1 MIIKKIAI
9 GNSTEGFIESS
20 FSDDFNIILSED
32 NNKGKTIVIQGIL
45 YTLGNE
51 PPAFP
56 SSFEYKK
63 YFYILQ
69 FVDSEKEY
77 WICRRDNEFV
87 IFNNG
92 TIFLAEN
99 VSEFKRYWD
108 KNIFPLPRIVVNNM
122 SRIVDPVLLLQLFS
136 VGQDQKS
143 TDNIENKGFYK
154 KKDFYNLIYEISGIG
169 SIKLNK
175 EEISILKNK
184 LNNLKDERT
193 NLLTQNKF
201 LKSKKRSSEILSTI
215 VDRDN
220 FEEKIKEMEKIKGEI
235 LELKKERNKC
245 INKKLNWE
253 NTIKELKSLN
263 RIIKTGELRCMDC
276 NSTNILYKGTK
287 KDSFSFDVSTKE
299 MRDSILNSI
308 KEKIDSCEEE
318 KERYSIE
325 IQKKQELLKDI
336 MVEDDISLEM
346 LVAYKKQFVDS
357 SEIEQKILDIN
368 KQIVEL
374 EGSIKNTEINT
385 EGKKEK
391 QNILIKTIVQNMNDF
406 YKAVDSS
413 GNNEIND
420 IFSKSGRIYSGSD
433 ATMFY
438 LARLYSLTKVLNLT
452 FPIIVDSFRAEDLS
466 TDKEAVV
473 LDWFSKLQNQLIFT
487 TTLKKQEKGKYDKD
501 NRINVIDYT
510 QHMSSKLLQNQ
521 YSLEVKDLL
530 SNIFK
535 IDI

>member
-1 MIIKKIAI
+1 M
-9 GNSTEGFIESS
+9 
-20 FSDDFNIILSED
+20 
-32 NNKGKTIVIQGIL
+32 
-45 YTLGNE
+45 
-51 PPAFP
+51 
-56 SSFEYKK
+56 
-63 YFYILQ
+63 
-69 FVDSEKEY
+69 
-77 WICRRDNEFV
+77 
-87 IFNNG
+87 
-92 TIFLAEN
+92 
-99 VSEFKRYWD
+99 
-108 KNIFPLPRIVVNNM
+108 
-122 SRIVDPVLLLQLFS
+122 
-136 VGQDQKS
+136 
-143 TDNIENKGFYK
+143 
-154 KKDFYNLIYEISGIG
+154 
-169 SIKLNK
+169 
-175 EEISILKNK
+175 
-184 LNNLKDERT
+184 
-193 NLLTQNKF
+193 
-201 LKSKKRSSEILSTI
+201 
-215 VDRDN
+215 
-220 FEEKIKEMEKIKGEI
+220 
-235 LELKKERNKC
+235 
-245 INKKLNWE
+245 NWE

>member
-1 MIIKKIAI
+1 M
-9 GNSTEGFIESS
+9 
-20 FSDDFNIILSED
+20 
-32 NNKGKTIVIQGIL
+32 
-45 YTLGNE
+45 
-51 PPAFP
+51 
-56 SSFEYKK
+56 
-63 YFYILQ
+63 
-69 FVDSEKEY
+69 
-77 WICRRDNEFV
+77 
-87 IFNNG
+87 
-92 TIFLAEN
+92 
-99 VSEFKRYWD
+99 
-108 KNIFPLPRIVVNNM
+108 
-122 SRIVDPVLLLQLFS
+122 
-136 VGQDQKS
+136 
-143 TDNIENKGFYK
+143 
-154 KKDFYNLIYEISGIG
+154 
-169 SIKLNK
+169 
-175 EEISILKNK
+175 
-184 LNNLKDERT
+184 
-193 NLLTQNKF
+193 
-201 LKSKKRSSEILSTI
+201 
-215 VDRDN
+215 
-220 FEEKIKEMEKIKGEI
+220 
-235 LELKKERNKC
+235 
-245 INKKLNWE
+245 NWE

-510 QHMSSKLLQNQ
+510 QHISSKLLQNQ

>member
-1 MIIKKIAI
+1 
-9 GNSTEGFIESS
+9 
-20 FSDDFNIILSED
+20 
-32 NNKGKTIVIQGIL
+32 
-45 YTLGNE
+45 
-51 PPAFP
+51 
-56 SSFEYKK
+56 
-63 YFYILQ
+63 
-69 FVDSEKEY
+69 
-77 WICRRDNEFV
+77 
-87 IFNNG
+87 
-92 TIFLAEN
+92 
-99 VSEFKRYWD
+99 
-108 KNIFPLPRIVVNNM
+108 
-122 SRIVDPVLLLQLFS
+122 
-136 VGQDQKS
+136 
-143 TDNIENKGFYK
+143 
-154 KKDFYNLIYEISGIG
+154 
-169 SIKLNK
+169 
-175 EEISILKNK
+175 
-184 LNNLKDERT
+184 
-193 NLLTQNKF
+193 
-201 LKSKKRSSEILSTI
+201 
-215 VDRDN
+215 
-220 FEEKIKEMEKIKGEI
+220 
-235 LELKKERNKC
+235 
-245 INKKLNWE
+245 
-253 NTIKELKSLN
+253 
-263 RIIKTGELRCMDC
+263 
-276 NSTNILYKGTK
+276 
-287 KDSFSFDVSTKE
+287 
-299 MRDSILNSI
+299 
-308 KEKIDSCEEE
+308 
-318 KERYSIE
+318 
-325 IQKKQELLKDI
+325 

-510 QHMSSKLLQNQ
+510 QHISSKLLQNQ